1 MAKNNSITNLC
12 ENNGYEI
19 FTAFENEGFE
29 LYKSDLVDLFIKT
42 NTFKNKNANI
52 ACYSS
57 SGSGYYPLAFDANY
71 WYSQNW
77 SWEGAGYSFK
87 NSSAYNGLLSCIKY
101 RLKDPD
107 SYQSNGAIEFYSTK
121 ENSVKNG
128 YFIGT
133 IYAFVP
139 FRAKNG
145 FGGYVTDS
153 VWLTYNWNFHSFSW
167 YSSYAPSD
175 INSFSFNTEYIS

>member
-1 MAKNNSITNLC
+1 MTSDTYDSAPEDINLVGLWKIMYEDIFSNEHSYTIKSLFETVKEKCVWQLSTGTYALITLAEEYMAKNNSITNLC

-71 WYSQNW
+71 WYS
-77 SWEGAGYSFK
+77 
-87 NSSAYNGLLSCIKY
+87 
-101 RLKDPD
+101 
-107 SYQSNGAIEFYSTK
+107 
-121 ENSVKNG
+121 
-128 YFIGT
+128 
-133 IYAFVP
+133 
-139 FRAKNG
+139 
-145 FGGYVTDS
+145 
-153 VWLTYNWNFHSFSW
+153 
-167 YSSYAPSD
+167 
-175 INSFSFNTEYIS
+175 